1 MIAEFKIKNFFSLR
15 DEQTLSFIPTSDDTS
30 RDIYTEDVADGVSLL
45 KIGCIYGSNASGK
58 TNILKALDFFSRF
71 MVDDSLNKGDK
82 IGVVPF
88 LLDDVS
94 DKERTRFE
102 MTFYLNREK
111 YKLNMV
117 LDNKVI
123 YEETLLVYS
132 SIQPTLLYKRTH
144 NAEKDATDI
153 VFGSKVGLVK
163 KSREAIEGNTFNKRT
178 VIAAFGKSN
187 VEKSRLNLVYDFFS
201 RRIAPI
207 MYPQSSLMGFTKR
220 RITRDKDGRLKKFIL
235 HFLKASDFNISDIAI
250 HEEEMSITPE
260 MELMIKNAPG
270 MHEKMKEEILKKGT
284 LHSDE
289 MFFVH
294 HTCNGDKELYE
305 ELESRGTKRYMG
317 LATILYDLLVRG
329 GILPIDEIETS
340 IHYELLSYF
349 IKVFL
354 VNSKRGGQLIVSTHD
369 INLLDEDYIR
379 RDVIW
384 FTDKNDGGE
393 TQLIRLS
400 TLGLHKT
407 LSVYN
412 AYRQEKLVDLPFLD
426 SIYVDMDEY
435 YEHETD
441 E

>member
-1 MIAEFKIKNFFSLR
+1 MR
-15 DEQTLSFIPTSDDTS
+15 DEQTLSFIPTNDDTS
-30 RDIYTEDVADGVSLL
+30 RDIYTEEVADGVSLL

-58 TNILKALDFFSRF
+58 TNILKALDFFTQF
-71 MVDDSLNKGDK
+71 MINDDLNKGDE

-94 DKERTRFE
+94 RQERTQFE

-111 YKLNMV
+111 YRLNLV

-123 YEETLLVYS
+123 YEETLQVYS
-132 SIQPTLLYKRTH
+132 SVQPTLLYKRTY

-153 VFGSKVGLVK
+153 VFGGKVGLVK

-187 VEKSRLNLVYDFFS
+187 VEKSRLNLVYEFFS
-201 RRIAPI
+201 QRIAPI

-220 RITRDKDGRLKKFIL
+220 RITKDRDGKLKKFIL

-250 HEEEMSITPE
+250 HEEEVSITPE
-260 MELMIKNAPG
+260 MELMIKNTSG
-270 MHEKMKEEILKKGT
+270 MPEKAKEEILKKGT
-284 LHSDE
+284 LRSDE

-294 HTCNGDKELYE
+294 HTSNGDKELGE

-317 LATILYDLLVRG
+317 LATILYDLLVHG
-329 GILPIDEIETS
+329 VILPIDEIETS

-384 FTDKNDGGE
+384 FTDKNDCGE

-412 AYRQEKLVDLPFLD
+412 AYKQEKLVDLPFLD
-426 SIYVDMDEY
+426 SIYMDMDEY
-435 YEHETD
+435 YEHEAG

>member
-1 MIAEFKIKNFFSLR
+1 MIAEFKIRNFYSLR
-15 DEQTLSFIPTSDDTS
+15 GEQILSFIPTNDDTS
-30 RDIYTEDVADGVSLL
+30 RDIYTEEVADGVSLL

-58 TNILKALDFFSRF
+58 TNILKALDFFSQF
-71 MVDDSLNKGDK
+71 MVNDSLNKGDE

-94 DKERTRFE
+94 GKERTQFE
-102 MTFYLNREK
+102 MTFYLNRER
-111 YKLNMV
+111 YKLNLV

-123 YEETLLVYS
+123 YEETLQVYS
-132 SIQPTLLYKRTH
+132 SAQPTLLYRRTF

-153 VFGSKVGLVK
+153 VFGGKVGLIK
-163 KSREAIEGNTFNKRT
+163 KSREAIEGNTFSKRT

-201 RRIAPI
+201 QRIAPI

-220 RITRDKDGRLKKFIL
+220 SITRDRDGRLKKFIL
-235 HFLKASDFNISDIAI
+235 HFLRASDFNISDITI
-250 HEEEMSITPE
+250 HEEEVSITPE
-260 MELMIKNAPG
+260 MELMIKNTSG
-270 MHEKMKEEILKKGT
+270 MPEKAKEEILKKGT

-294 HTCNGDKELYE
+294 HTSNGDKELYE

-317 LATILYDLLVRG
+317 LATILYDLLVHSV
-329 GILPIDEIETS
+329 ILPIDEIETS

-354 VNSKRGGQLIVSTHD
+354 VNSKRGGQLIFSTHD

-379 RDVIW
+379 RDVVW
-384 FTDKNDGGE
+384 FTNKNDSGE

-412 AYRQEKLVDLPFLD
+412 AYRQEKLVNLPFLD
-426 SIYVDMDEY
+426 SIYMDMDEY
-435 YEHETD
+435 YEHET
-441 E
+441 EE

>member
-1 MIAEFKIKNFFSLR
+1 MIAEFKIKNFYSIK
-15 DEQTLSFIPTSDDTS
+15 DEQTLSFVPTNDDTS
-30 RDIYTEDVADGVSLL
+30 RDIYTENVADGVSLL

-58 TNILKALDFFSRF
+58 TNILKALDFFSQF
-71 MVDDSLNKGDK
+71 MINDNLNKGDE
-82 IGVVPF
+82 IEVIPF

-94 DKERTRFE
+94 PKERTQFE

-111 YKLNMV
+111 YKINLV

-123 YEETLLVYS
+123 YEETLQVYS
-132 SIQPTLLYKRTH
+132 SVQPTLLYKRTY
-144 NAEKDATDI
+144 NVEKDASEI
-153 VFGSKVGLVK
+153 VFGGKVGLVK

-201 RRIAPI
+201 QRIAPI
-207 MYPQSSLMGFTKR
+207 MYPQNSLMRFTKR
-220 RITRDKDGRLKKFIL
+220 RITRDRDGRLKKFIL

-250 HEEEMSITPE
+250 HEEEVSITPE
-260 MELMIKNAPG
+260 MELMIKNTPG
-270 MHEKMKEEILKKGT
+270 MPEKAKEEILKKGT
-284 LHSDE
+284 LHSDA

-294 HTCNGDKELYE
+294 HTSNGDKELDE
-305 ELESRGTKRYMG
+305 ELESRGTKRFMG
-317 LATILYDLLVRG
+317 LATILYDLLIHGV
-329 GILPIDEIETS
+329 ILSIDEIESS

-379 RDVIW
+379 RDIIW
-384 FTDKNDGGE
+384 FTDKSDGGD
-393 TQLIRLS
+393 TQLVRLS
-400 TLGLHKT
+400 TLGLHKN

-412 AYRQEKLVDLPFLD
+412 AYRQEKLVNLPFLD
-426 SIYVDMDEY
+426 SIYMDMDEY
-435 YEHETD
+435 YEQED
-441 E
+441 GE

>member
-1 MIAEFKIKNFFSLR
+1 MIAEFKIKNFYSLR

-30 RDIYTEDVADGVSLL
+30 RDIYTEEVADGVSLL
-45 KIGCIYGSNASGK
+45 KIACIYGSNASGK
-58 TNILKALDFFSRF
+58 TNILKALDFFVHF
-71 MVDDSLNKGDK
+71 MVDDSLNKGDE

-94 DKERTRFE
+94 DNERTSFE
-102 MTFYLNREK
+102 MTFYLNRER
-111 YKLNMV
+111 YKLNLV

-123 YEETLLVYS
+123 YEESLLVYS
-132 SIQPTLLYKRTH
+132 SVQPTLLYKRSY
-144 NAEKDATDI
+144 NVEKDATDI
-153 VFGSKVGLVK
+153 VFGGKVGLVK

-178 VIAAFGKSN
+178 VIAAFGKTN

-201 RRIAPI
+201 KRIAPI
-207 MYPQSSLMGFTKR
+207 MYPQSSLMSFTKR
-220 RITRDKDGRLKKFIL
+220 RLQRDKDGRLKKFIL
-235 HFLKASDFNISDIAI
+235 HFLKASDFNISDISI
-250 HEEEMSITPE
+250 HEEEVRLSHGE
-260 MELMIKNAPG
+260 
-270 MHEKMKEEILKKGT
+270 
-284 LHSDE
+284 
-289 MFFVH
+289 
-294 HTCNGDKELYE
+294 KELDE

-317 LATILYDLLVRG
+317 LATVLYDLLVRG
-329 GILPIDEIETS
+329 VILPVDEVESS

-354 VNSKRGGQLIVSTHD
+354 VNSKQGGQLIISTHD

-384 FTDKNDGGE
+384 FTDKNDAGE
-393 TQLIRLS
+393 TQLVRLS

-426 SIYVDMDEY
+426 SIYMDMEEY
-435 YEHETD
+435 YEQED
-441 E
+441 GE

>member
-1 MIAEFKIKNFFSLR
+1 MIAEFKIRNFYSLR
-15 DEQTLSFIPTSDDTS
+15 DEQTLSFIPTNDDTS
-30 RDIYTEDVADGVSLL
+30 RDIYTEEVADGVSLL

-58 TNILKALDFFSRF
+58 TNILKALDFFTQF
-71 MVDDSLNKGDK
+71 MINDDLNKGDE

-94 DKERTRFE
+94 RQERTQFE

-111 YKLNMV
+111 YRLNLV
-117 LDNKVI
+117 LDDKVI
-123 YEETLLVYS
+123 YEETLQVYS
-132 SIQPTLLYKRTH
+132 SVQPTLLYKRTY

-153 VFGSKVGLVK
+153 VFGGKVGLVK

-201 RRIAPI
+201 QRIAPI

-220 RITRDKDGRLKKFIL
+220 RITKDRDGKLKKFIL

-250 HEEEMSITPE
+250 HEEEVSITPE
-260 MELMIKNAPG
+260 MELMIKNTSG
-270 MHEKMKEEILKKGT
+270 MPEKAKEEILKKGT
-284 LHSDE
+284 LRSDE

-294 HTCNGDKELYE
+294 HTSNGDKELGE
-305 ELESRGTKRYMG
+305 ELESRGTKLYMG
-317 LATILYDLLVRG
+317 LATILYDLLVHG
-329 GILPIDEIETS
+329 VILPIDEIETS

-384 FTDKNDGGE
+384 FTDKNDCGE

-412 AYRQEKLVDLPFLD
+412 AYKQEKLVDLPFLD
-426 SIYVDMDEY
+426 SIYMDMDEY
-435 YEHETD
+435 YEHETG

>member
-1 MIAEFKIKNFFSLR
+1 MR
-15 DEQTLSFIPTSDDTS
+15 DEQTLSFIPTNDDTS
-30 RDIYTEDVADGVSLL
+30 RDIYTEEVADGVSLL
-45 KIGCIYGSNASGK
+45 KIGFIYGSNASGK
-58 TNILKALDFFSRF
+58 TNILKALDFFSQF
-71 MVDDSLNKGDK
+71 MVNDGLNKGDE

-94 DKERTRFE
+94 GKERTQFE
-102 MTFYLNREK
+102 MSFYLNREK
-111 YKLNMV
+111 YKLNLV

-123 YEETLLVYS
+123 YEETLQVYS
-132 SIQPTLLYKRTH
+132 SVQPTLLYKRTY
-144 NAEKDATDI
+144 NPEKDATDI
-153 VFGSKVGLVK
+153 VFGGKVGLVK

-201 RRIAPI
+201 QKIAPI

-220 RITRDKDGRLKKFIL
+220 RITRDRGGRLKKFIL

-250 HEEEMSITPE
+250 HEEEVSITPE
-260 MELMIKNAPG
+260 MELVIKNTSG
-270 MHEKMKEEILKKGT
+270 MPEKAKEEILKKGT

-294 HTCNGDKELYE
+294 HTSKGDKELDE

-317 LATILYDLLVRG
+317 LATILYDLLVHG
-329 GILPIDEIETS
+329 VILPIDEIESS

-354 VNSKRGGQLIVSTHD
+354 VNSKRSGQLIISTHD

-384 FTDKNDGGE
+384 FTDKNDCGE

-412 AYRQEKLVDLPFLD
+412 AYRQEKLVNLPFLD
-426 SIYVDMDEY
+426 SIYMDMDEY
-435 YEHETD
+435 YEHETG

>member
-1 MIAEFKIKNFFSLR
+1 MIAEFKIKNFYSLR
-15 DEQTLSFIPTSDDTS
+15 DEQTLSFIPTNDDTS
-30 RDIYTEDVADGVSLL
+30 RDIYTEEVADGVSLL

-58 TNILKALDFFSRF
+58 TNILKALDFFTQF
-71 MVDDSLNKGDK
+71 MINDDLNKGDE
-82 IGVVPF
+82 IGIVPF

-94 DKERTRFE
+94 QKERTQFE
-102 MTFYLNREK
+102 MTFYLNHEK
-111 YKLNMV
+111 YKLDLV
-117 LDNKVI
+117 LDNNVI

-132 SIQPTLLYKRTH
+132 SVQPTMLYKRTY
-144 NAEKDATDI
+144 NAEKDASDI
-153 VFGSKVGLVK
+153 VFGGKVGLIK

-187 VEKSRLNLVYDFFS
+187 VEKSRLNLVYEFFS
-201 RRIAPI
+201 QRIAPI
-207 MYPQSSLMGFTKR
+207 MHPQSSLMGFTKR
-220 RITRDKDGRLKKFIL
+220 RITRDRNGKLKKFIL

-250 HEEEMSITPE
+250 HEEEVNITPE
-260 MELMIKNAPG
+260 MELMIKNTSG
-270 MHEKMKEEILKKGT
+270 MPEKAKEEILKKGT
-284 LHSDE
+284 LRSDE

-294 HTCNGDKELYE
+294 HTNNGDKELGE

-317 LATILYDLLVRG
+317 LATILYDLLVHG
-329 GILPIDEIETS
+329 VILPIDEIETS

-426 SIYVDMDEY
+426 SIYMDMDEY
-435 YEHETD
+435 YETE

>member
-1 MIAEFKIKNFFSLR
+1 MIAEFKIRNFYSLR
-15 DEQTLSFIPTSDDTS
+15 DEQILSFVPTNDNTS
-30 RDIYTEDVADGVSLL
+30 RDIYTEEVADGVSLL

-58 TNILKALDFFSRF
+58 TNILKALDFFTQF
-71 MVDDSLNKGDK
+71 MINDDLNKGDE

-94 DKERTRFE
+94 WQERTQFE

-111 YKLNMV
+111 YRLNLV
-117 LDNKVI
+117 LDDKVI
-123 YEETLLVYS
+123 YEETLQVYS
-132 SIQPTLLYKRTH
+132 SVQPTLLYKRTY

-153 VFGSKVGLVK
+153 VFGGKVGLVK

-201 RRIAPI
+201 QRIAPI

-220 RITRDKDGRLKKFIL
+220 RITKDRDGKLKKFIL

-250 HEEEMSITPE
+250 HEEEVSITPE
-260 MELMIKNAPG
+260 MDLMIKNTSG
-270 MHEKMKEEILKKGT
+270 MPEKAKEEILKKGT
-284 LHSDE
+284 LRSDE

-294 HTCNGDKELYE
+294 HTSNGDKELGE

-317 LATILYDLLVRG
+317 LATILYDLLVHG
-329 GILPIDEIETS
+329 VILPIDEIETS

-369 INLLDEDYIR
+369 VNLLDEDYIR

-384 FTDKNDGGE
+384 FTDKNDCGE

-412 AYRQEKLVDLPFLD
+412 AYKQEKLVDLPFLD
-426 SIYVDMDEY
+426 SIYMDMDEY
-435 YEHETD
+435 YEHETG

>member
-1 MIAEFKIKNFFSLR
+1 MIAEFKIRNFYSLR

-30 RDIYTEDVADGVSLL
+30 RDIYTEEVADGVSLL
-45 KIGCIYGSNASGK
+45 KIGFIYGSNASGK
-58 TNILKALDFFSRF
+58 TNILKALDFFSQF
-71 MVDDSLNKGDK
+71 MVNDGLNKGDE

-94 DKERTRFE
+94 GKERTQFE
-102 MTFYLNREK
+102 MSFYLNREK
-111 YKLNMV
+111 YKLNLV
-117 LDNKVI
+117 LDKKVI
-123 YEETLLVYS
+123 YEETLQVYS
-132 SIQPTLLYKRTH
+132 SVQPTLLYKRTY

-153 VFGSKVGLVK
+153 VFGGKVGLVK

-201 RRIAPI
+201 QRIAPI

-220 RITRDKDGRLKKFIL
+220 RITRDRDGRLKKFIL

-250 HEEEMSITPE
+250 HEEEVSITSE
-260 MELMIKNAPG
+260 MELVIKNISG
-270 MHEKMKEEILKKGT
+270 MPEKAKEEILKKGT
-284 LHSDE
+284 LHSGE

-294 HTCNGDKELYE
+294 HTSNGDKELDE

-317 LATILYDLLVRG
+317 LATILYDLLVHG
-329 GILPIDEIETS
+329 VILPIDEIETS

-349 IKVFL
+349 IKVFM

-369 INLLDEDYIR
+369 INLLDEDHIR

-384 FTDKNDGGE
+384 FTDKNDCGE

-412 AYRQEKLVDLPFLD
+412 AYRQEKLVNLPFLD
-426 SIYVDMDEY
+426 SIYMDMDEY
-435 YEHETD
+435 YEHETG

>member
-1 MIAEFKIKNFFSLR
+1 MR
-15 DEQTLSFIPTSDDTS
+15 DEQTLSFIPTNDDTS
-30 RDIYTEDVADGVSLL
+30 RDIYTEEVADGVSLL
-45 KIGCIYGSNASGK
+45 KIGCIYGANASGK

-71 MVDDSLNKGDK
+71 MVNDGLNKGDE

-94 DKERTRFE
+94 DKERTQFE
-102 MTFYLNREK
+102 MSFYLNREK
-111 YKLNMV
+111 YKLNLV

-123 YEETLLVYS
+123 YEETLQVYS
-132 SIQPTLLYKRTH
+132 SVQPTLLYKRTY
-144 NAEKDATDI
+144 NPEKDATDI
-153 VFGSKVGLVK
+153 VFGGKVGLVK

-178 VIAAFGKSN
+178 VIAAFGMSN

-201 RRIAPI
+201 QKIAPI

-220 RITRDKDGRLKKFIL
+220 RITRDRDGRLKRFIL

-250 HEEEMSITPE
+250 HEEEVSITPE
-260 MELMIKNAPG
+260 MELVIKNTSAMP
-270 MHEKMKEEILKKGT
+270 EKAKEEILKKGT

-294 HTCNGDKELYE
+294 HTSKGDKELDE

-317 LATILYDLLVRG
+317 LATILYDLLVHG
-329 GILPIDEIETS
+329 VILPIDEIESS

-354 VNSKRGGQLIVSTHD
+354 VNSKRSGQLIISTHD

-384 FTDKNDGGE
+384 FTDKNDCGE
-393 TQLIRLS
+393 TQLMRLS

-412 AYRQEKLVDLPFLD
+412 AYRQEKLVNLPFLD
-426 SIYVDMDEY
+426 SIYMDMDEY
-435 YEHETD
+435 YEHETG

>member
-1 MIAEFKIKNFFSLR
+1 MR
-15 DEQTLSFIPTSDDTS
+15 DEQTLSFIPTNDDTS
-30 RDIYTEDVADGVSLL
+30 RDIYTEEVADGVSLL
-45 KIGCIYGSNASGK
+45 KIGFIYGSNASGK
-58 TNILKALDFFSRF
+58 TNILKALDFFSQF
-71 MVDDSLNKGDK
+71 MVNDGLNKGDE

-94 DKERTRFE
+94 DKERTQFE
-102 MTFYLNREK
+102 MSFYLNREK
-111 YKLNMV
+111 YKLNLV

-123 YEETLLVYS
+123 YEETLQVYS
-132 SIQPTLLYKRTH
+132 SVQPTLLYKRTY
-144 NAEKDATDI
+144 NPEKDATDI
-153 VFGSKVGLVK
+153 VFGGKVGLVK

-201 RRIAPI
+201 QKIAPI
-207 MYPQSSLMGFTKR
+207 MYPQSSLMDFTKR
-220 RITRDKDGRLKKFIL
+220 RITRDRDGQLKRFIL

-260 MELMIKNAPG
+260 MELVIKNTSAMP
-270 MHEKMKEEILKKGT
+270 EKSKEEILKKGT

-294 HTCNGDKELYE
+294 HTSNGDKELDE

-317 LATILYDLLVRG
+317 LATILYDLLVHG
-329 GILPIDEIETS
+329 VILPIDEIETS

-384 FTDKNDGGE
+384 FTDKNDCGE

-412 AYRQEKLVDLPFLD
+412 AYRQEKLVNLPFLD
-426 SIYVDMDEY
+426 SIYIDMDEY
-435 YEHETD
+435 YEHETG

>member
-1 MIAEFKIKNFFSLR
+1 MIAEFKIRNFYSLR
-15 DEQTLSFIPTSDDTS
+15 DEQTLSFIPTNDDTS
-30 RDIYTEDVADGVSLL
+30 RDIYTEEVADGVSLL
-45 KIGCIYGSNASGK
+45 KIGFIYGSNASGK
-58 TNILKALDFFSRF
+58 TNILKALDFFSQF
-71 MVDDSLNKGDK
+71 MVNDGLNKGDE

-94 DKERTRFE
+94 DKERTQFE
-102 MTFYLNREK
+102 MSFYLNREK
-111 YKLNMV
+111 YKLNLV

-123 YEETLLVYS
+123 YEETLQVYS
-132 SIQPTLLYKRTH
+132 SVQPTLLYKRTY
-144 NAEKDATDI
+144 NPEKDATDI
-153 VFGSKVGLVK
+153 VFGGKVGLVK

-178 VIAAFGKSN
+178 VIAAFGMSN

-201 RRIAPI
+201 QKIAPI

-220 RITRDKDGRLKKFIL
+220 RITRDRDGRLKRFIL

-250 HEEEMSITPE
+250 HEEEVSITPE
-260 MELMIKNAPG
+260 MELVIKNTSAMP
-270 MHEKMKEEILKKGT
+270 EKAKEEILKKGT

-294 HTCNGDKELYE
+294 HTSNGDKELDE

-317 LATILYDLLVRG
+317 LATILYDLLVHG
-329 GILPIDEIETS
+329 VILPIDEIESS

-354 VNSKRGGQLIVSTHD
+354 VNSKRSGQLIISTHD

-384 FTDKNDGGE
+384 FTEKNDCGE

-400 TLGLHKT
+400 SLGLHKT

-412 AYRQEKLVDLPFLD
+412 AYRQEKLVNLPFLD
-426 SIYVDMDEY
+426 SIYMDMDEY
-435 YEHETD
+435 YEHEKG

>member
-1 MIAEFKIKNFFSLR
+1 MIAEFKIRNFYSLR
-15 DEQTLSFIPTSDDTS
+15 AEQTLSFIPTNDNTS
-30 RDIYTEDVADGVSLL
+30 RNIYTEDVADGVSLL

-71 MVDDSLNKGDK
+71 MVNDSLNKGDE
-82 IGVVPF
+82 IEVVPF
-88 LLDDVS
+88 LLDDDS
-94 DKERTRFE
+94 DKERTQFE

-111 YKLNMV
+111 YRLNLV
-117 LDNKVI
+117 LDSKVI
-123 YEETLLVYS
+123 YEESLQVYS
-132 SIQPTLLYKRTH
+132 SVQPTLLYKRNY

-153 VFGSKVGLVK
+153 VFGGKVGIVK
-163 KSREAIEGNTFNKRT
+163 KSREAIEGNTINNRT

-187 VEKSRLNLVYDFFS
+187 VERSRLNLVYEFFS
-201 RRIAPI
+201 RKIAPI
-207 MYPQSSLMGFTKR
+207 MSPQSGLMDFTR
-220 RITRDKDGRLKKFIL
+220 HRLTRNKDGRLKKFIL

-250 HEEEMSITPE
+250 HKEEVGITPE
-260 MELMIKNAPG
+260 MELMIKNIPG
-270 MHEKMKEEILKKGT
+270 MPEKEKDDILKKGM
-284 LHSDE
+284 LYSDE

-294 HTCNGDKELYE
+294 HTTNGDKELHE

-317 LATILYDLLVRG
+317 LATILYDLLVHG
-329 GILPIDEIETS
+329 TILPVDEIETS

-354 VNSKRGGQLIVSTHD
+354 VNGKRGGQLIFSTHD

-384 FTDKNDGGE
+384 FTDKNDAGE

-412 AYRQEKLVDLPFLD
+412 AYRQEKLVNLPFLD
-426 SIYVDMDEY
+426 SIYMDMDEY
-435 YEHETD
+435 DEHTAGE
-441 E
+441 

>member
-1 MIAEFKIKNFFSLR
+1 MIAEFKIRNFYSLR
-15 DEQTLSFIPTSDDTS
+15 DEQTLSFIPTNDNTS
-30 RDIYTEDVADGVSLL
+30 RDIYTEEVADGVSLL

-58 TNILKALDFFSRF
+58 TNILKALDFFTQF
-71 MVDDSLNKGDK
+71 MINDDLNKGDE

-94 DKERTRFE
+94 RQERTQFE

-111 YKLNMV
+111 FRLNLV

-123 YEETLLVYS
+123 YEETLQVYS
-132 SIQPTLLYKRTH
+132 SVQPTLLYKRTY

-153 VFGSKVGLVK
+153 VFGGKVGLVK

-201 RRIAPI
+201 QRIAPI

-220 RITRDKDGRLKKFIL
+220 RITKDRDGKLKKFIL

-250 HEEEMSITPE
+250 HEEEVSITPE
-260 MELMIKNAPG
+260 MELMIKNTSG
-270 MHEKMKEEILKKGT
+270 MPEKAKEEILKKGT
-284 LHSDE
+284 LRSDE

-294 HTCNGDKELYE
+294 HTSNGDKELGE

-317 LATILYDLLVRG
+317 LATILYDLLVHG
-329 GILPIDEIETS
+329 VILPIDEIETS

-369 INLLDEDYIR
+369 VNLLDEDYIR

-384 FTDKNDGGE
+384 FTDKNDCGE

-412 AYRQEKLVDLPFLD
+412 AYKQEKLVDLPFLD
-426 SIYVDMDEY
+426 SIYMDMDEY
-435 YEHETD
+435 YEHETG

>member
-1 MIAEFKIKNFFSLR
+1 MRN
-15 DEQTLSFIPTSDDTS
+15 EQTLSFIPTNDDTS
-30 RDIYTEDVADGVSLL
+30 RDIYTEEVADGVSLL

-58 TNILKALDFFSRF
+58 TNILKALDFFSQF
-71 MVDDSLNKGDK
+71 MVNDGLNKGDE

-94 DKERTRFE
+94 DKERTQFE
-102 MTFYLNREK
+102 MSFYLNREK
-111 YKLNMV
+111 YKLNLV

-123 YEETLLVYS
+123 YEETLQVYS
-132 SIQPTLLYKRTH
+132 SVQPTLLYKRTY
-144 NAEKDATDI
+144 NPEKDATDI
-153 VFGSKVGLVK
+153 VFGGKVGLVK

-178 VIAAFGKSN
+178 VIAAFGMSN

-201 RRIAPI
+201 QKIAPI

-220 RITRDKDGRLKKFIL
+220 RITRDRDGRLKRFIL

-250 HEEEMSITPE
+250 HEEEVSITPE
-260 MELMIKNAPG
+260 MELVIKNTSAMP
-270 MHEKMKEEILKKGT
+270 EKAKEEILKKGT

-294 HTCNGDKELYE
+294 HTSKGDKELDE

-317 LATILYDLLVRG
+317 LATILYDLLVHG
-329 GILPIDEIETS
+329 VILPIDEIETS

-384 FTDKNDGGE
+384 FTDKNDCGE

-412 AYRQEKLVDLPFLD
+412 AYRQEKLVNLPFLD
-426 SIYVDMDEY
+426 SIYMDMDEY
-435 YEHETD
+435 YEHETG

>member
-1 MIAEFKIKNFFSLR
+1 MIAEFKIRNFYSLR
-15 DEQTLSFIPTSDDTS
+15 DEQTLSFIPTNDDTF
-30 RDIYTEDVADGVSLL
+30 RDIYTEEVADGVSLL
-45 KIGCIYGSNASGK
+45 KIGFIYGSNASGK
-58 TNILKALDFFSRF
+58 TNILKALDFFSQF
-71 MVDDSLNKGDK
+71 MVNDGLNKGDE

-94 DKERTRFE
+94 DKERTQFE
-102 MTFYLNREK
+102 MSFYLNREK
-111 YKLNMV
+111 YKLNLA

-123 YEETLLVYS
+123 YEETLQVYS
-132 SIQPTLLYKRTH
+132 SVQPTLLYKRTY
-144 NAEKDATDI
+144 NPEKDATDI
-153 VFGSKVGLVK
+153 VFGGKVGLVK

-201 RRIAPI
+201 QKIAPI

-220 RITRDKDGRLKKFIL
+220 RMTRDRDGRLKRFIL

-250 HEEEMSITPE
+250 REDEVNITPE
-260 MELMIKNAPG
+260 MELVIKNTSVMP
-270 MHEKMKEEILKKGT
+270 EKAKEEILKKGT

-294 HTCNGDKELYE
+294 HTSNGDKELDE

-317 LATILYDLLVRG
+317 LATILYDLLVHG
-329 GILPIDEIETS
+329 VILPIDEIESS

-354 VNSKRGGQLIVSTHD
+354 VNSKRSGQLIISTHD

-384 FTDKNDGGE
+384 FTDKNDCGE

-400 TLGLHKT
+400 SLGLHKT

-412 AYRQEKLVDLPFLD
+412 AYRQEKLVNLPFLD
-426 SIYVDMDEY
+426 SIYMDMDEY
-435 YEHETD
+435 YEHETG

>member
-1 MIAEFKIKNFFSLR
+1 MIAEFKVKNFFSLR
-15 DEQTLSFIPTSDDTS
+15 DEQTLSFIPTNDDTS
-30 RDIYTEDVADGVSLL
+30 RDIYTEEVADGVSLL

-58 TNILKALDFFSRF
+58 TNVLKALDFFSRF
-71 MVDDSLNKGDK
+71 MVDDSLNKGNE

-94 DKERTRFE
+94 QKERTQFE

-111 YKLNMV
+111 YKLNLV

-123 YEETLLVYS
+123 YEETLQVYS
-132 SIQPTLLYKRTH
+132 SVQPTLLYKRTY
-144 NAEKDATDI
+144 NADKDATDI
-153 VFGSKVGLVK
+153 VFGSKVGLAK
-163 KSREAIEGNTFNKRT
+163 KSRNAIDGNTFNKRT

-201 RRIAPI
+201 QKIAP
-207 MYPQSSLMGFTKR
+207 MMHPQSDLTGFTKS
-220 RITRDKDGRLKKFIL
+220 RIKSDGDGRLKKFIL
-235 HFLKASDFNISDIAI
+235 HFLKASDFNILDLSI
-250 HEEEMSITPE
+250 HEEELALTPG
-260 MELMIKNAPG
+260 MELLIKNTSVMP
-270 MHEKMKEEILKKGT
+270 EKAKEEILKKGT
-284 LHSDE
+284 LHSDT
-289 MFFVH
+289 MYFMH
-294 HTCNGDKELYE
+294 HTSSGDKELVE

-317 LATILYDLLVRG
+317 LATILYDLLVHG
-329 GILPIDEIETS
+329 VVLPIDEIETS

-354 VNSKRGGQLIVSTHD
+354 VNSKRGGQLIASTHD

-393 TQLIRLS
+393 TQLVRLS

-412 AYRQEKLVDLPFLD
+412 AYRQEKLVNLPFLD
-426 SIYVDMDEY
+426 SIYMDMDEY
-435 YEHETD
+435 YEHEAR

>member
-1 MIAEFKIKNFFSLR
+1 MIAEFKIRNFYSLR
-15 DEQTLSFIPTSDDTS
+15 NEQTLSFIPTNDDTS
-30 RDIYTEDVADGVSLL
+30 HDIYTEEVADGVSLL

-58 TNILKALDFFSRF
+58 TNILKALDFFSQF
-71 MVDDSLNKGDK
+71 MVNDGLNKGDE

-94 DKERTRFE
+94 DKERTQFE
-102 MTFYLNREK
+102 MSFYLNREK
-111 YKLNMV
+111 YKLNLV

-123 YEETLLVYS
+123 YEEILQVYS
-132 SIQPTLLYKRTH
+132 SVQPTLLYKRTY
-144 NAEKDATDI
+144 NPEKDATDI
-153 VFGSKVGLVK
+153 VFGGKVGLVK

-178 VIAAFGKSN
+178 VIAAFGMSN

-201 RRIAPI
+201 QKIAPI

-220 RITRDKDGRLKKFIL
+220 RITRDRDGRLKRFIL

-250 HEEEMSITPE
+250 HEEEVSITPE
-260 MELMIKNAPG
+260 MELVIKNTSAMP
-270 MHEKMKEEILKKGT
+270 EKAKEEILKKGT

-294 HTCNGDKELYE
+294 HTSKGDKELDE

-317 LATILYDLLVRG
+317 LATILYDLLVHG
-329 GILPIDEIETS
+329 VILPIDEIESS

-354 VNSKRGGQLIVSTHD
+354 VNSKRSGQLIISTHD

-384 FTDKNDGGE
+384 FTDKNDCGE

-412 AYRQEKLVDLPFLD
+412 AYRQEKLVNLPFLD
-426 SIYVDMDEY
+426 SIYMDMDEY
-435 YEHETD
+435 YEHETG

>member
-1 MIAEFKIKNFFSLR
+1 MIAEFKIKNFYSLR
-15 DEQTLSFIPTSDDTS
+15 DEQTLSFIPTNDDTS
-30 RDIYTEDVADGVSLL
+30 RDIYTEEVADGVSLL

-58 TNILKALDFFSRF
+58 TNILKALDFFTQF
-71 MVDDSLNKGDK
+71 MINDDLNRGDE

-94 DKERTRFE
+94 QKERTQFE

-111 YKLNMV
+111 YKLNLV
-117 LDNKVI
+117 LDNNVI
-123 YEETLLVYS
+123 YEETLQVYS
-132 SIQPTLLYKRTH
+132 SVQPTMLYKRTY

-153 VFGSKVGLVK
+153 VFGGKVGLIK

-187 VEKSRLNLVYDFFS
+187 VEKSRLNLVYEFFS
-201 RRIAPI
+201 QKIAPI
-207 MYPQSSLMGFTKR
+207 MHPQSSLMGFTKR
-220 RITRDKDGRLKKFIL
+220 RITRDRDGKLKKFIL

-250 HEEEMSITPE
+250 HEEEVSITPE
-260 MELMIKNAPG
+260 MELMIKNTSG
-270 MHEKMKEEILKKGT
+270 MPEKTKEEILKKGT
-284 LHSDE
+284 LRSDE

-294 HTCNGDKELYE
+294 HTSNGDKELGE

-317 LATILYDLLVRG
+317 LATILYDLLVHG
-329 GILPIDEIETS
+329 VILPIDEIETS

-400 TLGLHKT
+400 TLGLHKS

-412 AYRQEKLVDLPFLD
+412 AYRQEKLVNLPFLD
-426 SIYVDMDEY
+426 SIYMDMDEY

-441 E
+441 K

>member
-1 MIAEFKIKNFFSLR
+1 MR
-15 DEQTLSFIPTSDDTS
+15 DEQTLSFIPTNDDTS
-30 RDIYTEDVADGVSLL
+30 RDIYTEEVADGVSLL
-45 KIGCIYGSNASGK
+45 KIGFIYGSNASGK
-58 TNILKALDFFSRF
+58 TNILKALDFFSQF
-71 MVDDSLNKGDK
+71 MVNDGLNKGDE

-94 DKERTRFE
+94 DKERTQFE
-102 MTFYLNREK
+102 MSFYLNREK
-111 YKLNMV
+111 YKLNLV

-123 YEETLLVYS
+123 YEETLQVYS
-132 SIQPTLLYKRTH
+132 SVQPTLLYKRTY
-144 NAEKDATDI
+144 NPEKDATDI
-153 VFGSKVGLVK
+153 VFGGKVGLVK
-163 KSREAIEGNTFNKRT
+163 KSRDAIEGNTFNKRT

-201 RRIAPI
+201 QKIAPI

-220 RITRDKDGRLKKFIL
+220 RITRDRDGRLKRFIL
-235 HFLKASDFNISDIAI
+235 HLLKASDFNISDIAI

-260 MELMIKNAPG
+260 MELVIKNTSAMP
-270 MHEKMKEEILKKGT
+270 EKAKEEILKKST

-294 HTCNGDKELYE
+294 HTSNGDKELDE

-317 LATILYDLLVRG
+317 LATILYDLLVHG
-329 GILPIDEIETS
+329 VILPIDEIETS

-384 FTDKNDGGE
+384 FTDKNDCGE

-412 AYRQEKLVDLPFLD
+412 AYRQEKLVNLPFLD
-426 SIYVDMDEY
+426 SIYMDMDEY
-435 YEHETD
+435 YEHETG

>member
-1 MIAEFKIKNFFSLR
+1 MIAEFKIRNFYSLR
-15 DEQTLSFIPTSDDTS
+15 NEQTLSFIPTNDDTS
-30 RDIYTEDVADGVSLL
+30 HDIYTEEVADGVSLL

-58 TNILKALDFFSRF
+58 TNILKALDFFSQF
-71 MVDDSLNKGDK
+71 MVNDGLNKGDE

-94 DKERTRFE
+94 DKERTQFE
-102 MTFYLNREK
+102 MSFYLNREK
-111 YKLNMV
+111 YKLNLV

-123 YEETLLVYS
+123 YEEILQVYS
-132 SIQPTLLYKRTH
+132 SVQPTLLYKRTY
-144 NAEKDATDI
+144 NPEKDATDI
-153 VFGSKVGLVK
+153 VFGGKVGLVK

-178 VIAAFGKSN
+178 VIAAFGMSN

-201 RRIAPI
+201 QKIAPI

-220 RITRDKDGRLKKFIL
+220 RITRDRDGRLKRFIL

-250 HEEEMSITPE
+250 HEEEVSITPE
-260 MELMIKNAPG
+260 MELVIKNTSAMP
-270 MHEKMKEEILKKGT
+270 EKAKEEILKKGT

-294 HTCNGDKELYE
+294 HTSKGDKELDE

-317 LATILYDLLVRG
+317 LATILYDLLVHG
-329 GILPIDEIETS
+329 VILPIDEIESS

-354 VNSKRGGQLIVSTHD
+354 VNSKRSGQLIISTHD

-384 FTDKNDGGE
+384 FTDKNDCGE

-412 AYRQEKLVDLPFLD
+412 AYRQEKLVNLPFLD
-426 SIYVDMDEY
+426 SIYMDMDEY
-435 YEHETD
+435 YEHEKG